1 MIQGA
6 FLFVH
11 PVLYMT
17 ELISVIY
24 TAYSLYRV
32 VRYRVCPYIKSILQS
47 EEEYD
52 MEREMH
58 SAILVGGSMLNREWA
73 PTIEKEYKQ
82 VVAKS
87 TPAVYEVIEKPYYY

>member
-11 PVLYMT
+11 PILYMT

-32 VRYRVCPYIKSILQS
+32 VRYGSYIESILQS

-58 SAILVGGSMLNREWA
+58 SAILVGGSMLNRE
-73 PTIEKEYKQ
+73 
-82 VVAKS
+82 
-87 TPAVYEVIEKPYYY
+87 

>member
-1 MIQGA
+1 MIQSS
-6 FLFVH
+6 FLSVH
-11 PVLYMT
+11 PVLYLT

-32 VRYRVCPYIKSILQS
+32 VRYRVCPYVKSVFQS

-58 SAILVGGSMLNREWA
+58 SAILVGGSMINRE
-73 PTIEKEYKQ
+73 
-82 VVAKS
+82 
-87 TPAVYEVIEKPYYY
+87 